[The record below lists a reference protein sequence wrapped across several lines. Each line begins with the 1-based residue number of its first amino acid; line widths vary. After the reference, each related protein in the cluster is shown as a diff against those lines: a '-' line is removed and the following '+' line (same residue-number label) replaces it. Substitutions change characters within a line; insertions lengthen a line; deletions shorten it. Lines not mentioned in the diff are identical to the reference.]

1 MVNVSSVSACDA
13 AGGENP
19 KRCAHGEHAHTACGR
34 PNVAENDM
42 LSCMGGVY
50 RRLPRDVQYGILMI
64 ISAVPAA
71 GMCYISPPECYEA
84 LGAKNGIRLKTK
96 KGEPRKPAQP
106 LTIL

>member
-34 PNVAENDM
+34 PNVAENHM
-42 LSCMGGVY
+42 SSCMGGVY
-50 RRLPRDVQYGILMI
+50 RRPPRDVQYGILMI

-71 GMCYISPPECYEA
+71 GMSYISPPECYEA
-84 LGAKNGIRLKTK
+84 LGAKNQAKIACHGHVQNKL
-96 KGEPRKPAQP
+96 
-106 LTIL
+106 